1 MANNESLDEQQ
12 KKQQCKKDNLES
24 VVVCSATKQT
34 DGVSL
39 HQFPADEN
47 VRRQWPAFFTIQQRT
62 E

>member
-12 KKQQCKKDNLES
+12 KRQLQKKRTTWEALCCYVLQQN
-24 VVVCSATKQT
+24 SA

-47 VRRQWPAFFTIQQRT
+47 VR
-62 E
+62 